1 MDLHQTKSY
10 YFDLPDELIAAY
22 PLAQRSDSK
31 LLVVHR
37 SSGKLEHRM
46 IHELPQIL
54 APNTLIV
61 ANNTAVFPAR
71 LKGLRSG
78 SLGKIEFF
86 LLKRIEAKVW
96 QGLMKAAARV
106 LPGFQFEVEK
116 NGKKITGEVIERNET
131 TAGVFLTARFSEDP
145 VEAGFGEVP
154 LPPYIVAK
162 RGEADAS
169 ELENY
174 NTVFAKELG
183 SVAAP
188 TAGRHF
194 TRKLIAELETRGMS
208 WAEITLHVGLG
219 TFKPVT
225 TADLRDHQM
234 HEEMSFIPE
243 TIAKQILDAK
253 KKHWPVLS
261 VGTTSTRTLEGR
273 AVMTANGLI
282 LPAGEAP
289 IDLFIHPESGH
300 EWKIVDALLTNFH
313 LPESTLLM
321 MVATFLGSLP
331 QLIEIY
337 EEAIAK
343 KYRFYSYG
351 DAMLI
356 LP

>member
-1 MDLHQTKSY
+1 MNLHQTKSY
-10 YFDLPDELIAAY
+10 HFKLPEELIAAY
-22 PLAQRSDSK
+22 PLSERSASK
-31 LLVVHR
+31 LLVVHK
-37 SSGKLEHRM
+37 SSGRVEHR
-46 IHELPQIL
+46 HLYELPQIL
-54 APNTLIV
+54 KPGTLII

-71 LKGLRSG
+71 LKGTRTG
-78 SLGKIEFF
+78 SLGKVEFF
-86 LLKRIEAKVW
+86 LLKKIETSLW

-106 LPGFQFEVEK
+106 QPGFKFQIEKDGKIITAEV
-116 NGKKITGEVIERNET
+116 VERNQT

-145 VEAGFGEVP
+145 VDAGFGEVP

-162 RGEADAS
+162 RGEANAS
-169 ELENY
+169 ELANY

-194 TRKLIAELETRGMS
+194 TRELIAELVACGMS

-225 TADLRDHQM
+225 TEDLRDHQM
-234 HEEMSFIPE
+234 HEETSFISAE
-243 TIAKQILDAK
+243 VAKLILDAK
-253 KKHWPVLS
+253 KDHRPVLS

-273 AVMTANGLI
+273 AQYSEQGLR
-282 LPAGEAP
+282 LTPGETD
-289 IDLFIHPESGH
+289 IDLFIHPESKH
-300 EWKIVDALLTNFH
+300 DWKIVDALLTNFH

-321 MVATFLGSLP
+321 MVASFLGSLP
-331 QLIEIY
+331 RLIEIY
-337 EEAIAK
+337 EEAVAK